1 MRWEWAYLFDQNTNS
16 NYWSLY
22 CRLSRAVCLVKQ
34 SFDKS
39 VVLTEH
45 EVQLQEVYRIT
56 GWCLLNKGISLSWEL
71 EWRFRLKFSAE
82 NVWNVC
88 NVRNVWTL
96 SRLASI
102 LFLTL
107 SYFRLPYD
115 FRYSNVFSE
124 DLNGREIR
132 ARYLSPRTNML
143 IWLIFIY
150 ILAWTALN
158 FNYIYR
164 IFAILLSILITIAK
178 HKEQG
183 ELLCTILSFFAFWAT
198 LFGLQVR
205 RQKYI
210 DHIW

>member
-150 ILAWTALN
+150 ILAWTEFQLYLQDICYSVIDSDN
-158 FNYIYR
+158 DCKTQRTRRTFVY
-164 IFAILLSILITIAK
+164 
-178 HKEQG
+178 HP
-183 ELLCTILSFFAFWAT
+183 ELLRFLGNSLWSS
-198 LFGLQVR
+198 G
-205 RQKYI
+205 
-210 DHIW
+210 